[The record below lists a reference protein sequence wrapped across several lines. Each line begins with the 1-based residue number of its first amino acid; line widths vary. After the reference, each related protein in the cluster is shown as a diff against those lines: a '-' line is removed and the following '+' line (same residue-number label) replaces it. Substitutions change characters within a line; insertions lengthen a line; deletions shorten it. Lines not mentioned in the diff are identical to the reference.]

1 MIKVRIQGSDGKK
14 CATTAL
20 VDSGVSKI
28 FIDKAYVEASR
39 IPVQQK
45 TTPRHQ
51 EKKNCI
57 LSIRMHETHYTFRT

>member
-39 IPVQQK
+39 IPVQ
-45 TTPRHQ
+45 
-51 EKKNCI
+51 
-57 LSIRMHETHYTFRT
+57 